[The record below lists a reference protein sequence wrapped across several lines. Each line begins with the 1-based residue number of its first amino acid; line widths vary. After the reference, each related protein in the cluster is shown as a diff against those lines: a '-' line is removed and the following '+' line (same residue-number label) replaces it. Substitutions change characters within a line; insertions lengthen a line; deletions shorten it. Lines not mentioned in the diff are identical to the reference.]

1 MTFIQ
6 SFYMTV
12 YLIMPVICLAAL
24 GRDISVAARIW
35 FIAGTAQA
43 SAVVAFNL
51 FATGAQAPAALGSV
65 IAGTDFVSIF
75 CAALHL
81 SALWLDLE
89 LKPRFRRVFAQSA
102 LLAATAFGLW
112 LIGGSWHS
120 LFMLLI
126 NAAFGLYISHWLM
139 RLVAREGG
147 RWGIYVRGF
156 QALTVVRLGMMLL
169 VVYVPAMNS
178 MTGDFAQGATFF
190 IGLASA
196 AESFCANVAYL
207 GVNIDSLRRKIVEI
221 GRESAKK
228 DERERLKDAMALM
241 DRQRT
246 AGIMSA
252 AISHELK
259 QPLTW
264 ALTNTQLAMRL
275 LVNGQPGPVQQLVKI
290 EDALRRAGRIIDGLQ
305 SFMRPDAAAPRLLDI
320 RLAVESAVQLLA
332 PKLKK
337 DKVQLVVELGSHP
350 LLAVADDI
358 QLCQVFV
365 NVLRNAIQACQDQ
378 PIRKVSVT
386 AEEVGGKLRV
396 RIQDTG
402 VGFPEQ
408 VITAIGLPFST
419 QNAEGLGL
427 GLAVCQNIMAS
438 FGGSLLLHNAS
449 AGGAVV
455 EIELL
460 T

>member
-1 MTFIQ
+1 
-6 SFYMTV
+6 
-12 YLIMPVICLAAL
+12 
-24 GRDISVAARIW
+24 
-35 FIAGTAQA
+35 
-43 SAVVAFNL
+43 
-51 FATGAQAPAALGSV
+51 
-65 IAGTDFVSIF
+65 
-75 CAALHL
+75 
-81 SALWLDLE
+81 
-89 LKPRFRRVFAQSA
+89 
-102 LLAATAFGLW
+102 
-112 LIGGSWHS
+112 
-120 LFMLLI
+120 
-126 NAAFGLYISHWLM
+126 M

-350 LLAVADDI
+350 LLAVADNI